1 MPLTLRAEFE
11 VRPPSPGDNARR
23 VAEQFGVGRRLV
35 RRVVWDGQTVT
46 PGPGRVLLF
55 TGRSGSGKST
65 ALSLLAAAAGPTD
78 RVLWLHRRT
87 LRPGTALIDQ
97 FDGSTY
103 AEAARLLTRAGL
115 GDSKLWVLSPGQ
127 LSEGQR
133 YRAGLAALYWDAGA
147 GGRGNPAFPTTCG
160 AEAPRPPAGG
170 TTLLLLDEF
179 CATLDRELAG
189 TVCANL
195 RRMVSETPGLCAA
208 AATTHDDVGPRLAP
222 DEWWHRP
229 DGETAVRRTAE
240 APAAPA
246 PPVIE
251 IPARVAGEFIA
262 ARHYKGGIVPGSVRS
277 YGLFDGE
284 RLIGALMMSHP
295 PPSLQAHL
303 STGVNFHRDGL
314 TAVQRIRETL
324 LINRAVVDDAYRGRG
339 LGRHLVTRALEKCG
353 AQTVLVV
360 AEMAKHNPVFAA
372 AGMRPAGIARSGKPF
387 LMWHRS
393 WISDL

>member
-1 MPLTLRAEFE
+1 MSLTMRAEFE

-65 ALSLLAAAAGPTD
+65 ALSLLAAAAGPAD
-78 RVLWLHRRT
+78 RVLWLHQRT

-103 AEAARLLTRAGL
+103 ADSTRLLTRAGL

-133 YRAGLAALYWDAGA
+133 YRAVLAALYWDA
-147 GGRGNPAFPTTCG
+147 R
-160 AEAPRPPAGG
+160 EPPAGG

-229 DGETAVRRTAE
+229 DGETAIRRTAE
-240 APAAPA
+240 APADPA

-303 STGVNFHRDGL
+303 STGVNFYRDGL

-324 LINRAVVDDAYRGRG
+324 LINRAVVDDAFRGRG
-339 LGRHLVTRALEKCG
+339 LGRHLVSRALEKCG

-372 AGMRPAGIARSGKPF
+372 AGMRPAGVARSGKPF
-387 LMWHRS
+387 LMWHRL